1 MKCPKCGSEL
11 FKKQITEKQSFK
23 GREVELSYN
32 VFICPQCEGSFV
44 DSASLEQAWK
54 KVWDDYE
61 KENHIPSPKTLREAR
76 MKLKLTA
83 EELSK
88 IIGRTKSLISKLEN
102 GSRRLSEPLLK
113 VYENHIIPGGEDF
126 AQLLDEAVLDGRIT
140 MEERN
145 QFLERIGISNRT
157 LLDREILS
165 EHGDLPSVLNG
176 YTVFDGEKFCACI
189 AKIMTV
195 QKSLDVM
202 KLLKLMFYVDAES
215 FVNTGKS
222 IFGLR
227 YKANL
232 YGPTPYNYDI
242 VLGYLKK
249 KGVIS
254 DNQNKEHFLDYHEN
268 FKPAKVIA
276 EEESLIIDSVLKT
289 YGKLSSRK
297 LSKLT
302 HDEKCWEETEQGRII
317 RFNRNMI
324 QSRIRVKVL

>member
-1 MKCPKCGSEL
+1 MKCPKCGREL
-11 FKKQITEKQSFK
+11 YKKQIREKQSFK

-32 VFICPQCEGSFV
+32 VFVCPQCEDSFV

-61 KENHIPSPKTLREAR
+61 KENHIPSPETLREAR

-102 GSRRLSEPLLK
+102 GSRRLSESLLK
-113 VYENHIIPGGEDF
+113 IYENHIIPGGDDF
-126 AQLLDEAVLDGRIT
+126 AQLLDKAVLDGRIA

-145 QFLERIGISNRT
+145 QFLERMGISNRT
-157 LLDREILS
+157 LLDQEILS

-176 YTVFDGEKFCACI
+176 YTVFDGEKLCACV
-189 AKIMTV
+189 AKIMAV
-195 QKSLDVM
+195 QKSLGMM

-215 FVNTGKS
+215 FVKTGKS

-227 YKANL
+227 YKANI

-242 VLGYLKK
+242 ILGYLKK

-254 DNQNKEHFLDYHEN
+254 DNQDKEHFLDYRESY
-268 FKPAKVIA
+268 KPAKVISKG
-276 EEESLIIDSVLKT
+276 ESLIIDSVLKT

-297 LSKLT
+297 LSELT
-302 HDEKCWEETEQGRII
+302 HDEKCWKETERGKII
-317 RFNRNMI
+317 RFNKNMI
-324 QSRIRVKVL
+324 QSRIPIKVL